1 MKLKSYKLFV
11 ESIKSDMWGIIPESV
26 KELSD
31 IFEKN
36 SKKLYVVGGA
46 VRDFLIGDKPKDFDL
61 ATDAIPDEIIEIL
74 ESNGYEYNVVGK
86 MFGVVIVYTEDQPEG
101 MEIATFRE
109 DIYGDKLGKTRNPDV
124 EFTTIE
130 GDVKRRDITINGL
143 FYDLVKREIV
153 DLVGGVADIER
164 GIISMIGDP
173 EMRIKEDPLRM
184 LRAARMA
191 CKKNMKG
198 IDEKTKKSIIKN
210 SELIN
215 SITRERIWDEIK
227 KAYSKLENFPKY
239 LQYLVDLNL
248 IEHIFYD
255 SKINTDFL
263 NSQDF
268 LIVLS
273 GIFRDENT
281 NNLIRKLVDNYKIE
295 YKIAN
300 KIVFLINLLKLSP
313 DNVSDLYQ
321 IRKKSLVEDET
332 IIEWFRAMG
341 ITDRNITK
349 FIDYKPSTNAESL
362 VKSGFRGRELGDEI
376 RRIEKEKFE
385 KLK

>member
-1 MKLKSYKLFV
+1 MKLKSYKLFI

-124 EFTTIE
+124 DFTTIE
-130 GDVKRRDITINGL
+130 RDVKRRDITINGL

-313 DNVSDLYQ
+313 NNVSDLYQ

-332 IIEWFRAMG
+332 IIEWFKAMG

-362 VKSGFRGRELGDEI
+362 TKSGFRGRELGDEI